1 MYLRDGLYFHFID
14 ASMGIEETGL
24 HNTEV
29 SLAFFYCNLPEK
41 ISICVTFFLSFKT
54 DDTLRGN
61 NE

>member
-1 MYLRDGLYFHFID
+1 
-14 ASMGIEETGL
+14 MGIEETGL

-54 DDTLRGN
+54 DDTLSGN